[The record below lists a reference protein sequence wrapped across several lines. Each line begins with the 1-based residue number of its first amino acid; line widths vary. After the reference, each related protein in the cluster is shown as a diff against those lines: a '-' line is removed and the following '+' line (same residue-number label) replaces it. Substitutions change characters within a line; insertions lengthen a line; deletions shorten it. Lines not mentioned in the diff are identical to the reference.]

1 MVVGIALVASAA
13 IIRPILGFRGG
24 GGTVR
29 YIREFWKTPVWL
41 PLILLLLLLLLLLL

>member
-13 IIRPILGFRGG
+13 IIRPILGFGG
-24 GGTVR
+24 GDTVR